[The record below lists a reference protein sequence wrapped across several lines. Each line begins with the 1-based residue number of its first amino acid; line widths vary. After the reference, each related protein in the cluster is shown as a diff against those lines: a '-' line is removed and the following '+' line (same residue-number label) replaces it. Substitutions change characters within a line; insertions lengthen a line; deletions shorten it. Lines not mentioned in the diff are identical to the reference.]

1 MDFLRGVLKRLR
13 LACEVASSAGE
24 GQRLTSLWQ
33 FHQPALHQ
41 DDGALHCV
49 SDCQQSGALALTGT
63 DPFAHRPRPAGGPA
77 GAAEA
82 DPRHLAF
89 CAAVV
94 AGLPYKRGDEP
105 CIVVQV
111 RGGCRLAD

>member
-24 GQRLTSLWQ
+24 AQRLTSLLQ
-33 FHQPALHQ
+33 CHQPALHQ
-41 DDGALHCV
+41 YHCALHCA
-49 SDCQQSGALALTGT
+49 SACQQSRACTLTGT
-63 DPFAHRPRPAGGPA
+63 DPFFHPPHPAGGPA
-77 GAAEA
+77 GAAKA

-111 RGGCRLAD
+111 RGSCGVAD